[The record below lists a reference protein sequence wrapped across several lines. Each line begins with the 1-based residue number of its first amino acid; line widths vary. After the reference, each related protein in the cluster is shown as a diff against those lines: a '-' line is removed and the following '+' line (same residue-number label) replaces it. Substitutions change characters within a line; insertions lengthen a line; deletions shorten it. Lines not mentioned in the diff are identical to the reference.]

1 MASMRGRTAALIL
14 VATILGG
21 CGLLGGPS
29 PSPSASARA
38 SGGAP
43 AASQTARPSGSGP
56 GAGVSLATAVHDIAQ
71 RVRPAVVQVTN
82 EQVNVDLSG
91 VAQNIPAGVGSGII
105 FDQQGHILTN
115 DHVIE
120 GAQKLLATLPDGRV
134 FDAKV
139 IGHDAR
145 TDLAVLQISGNDLP
159 VATLGDSSTAEPGDW
174 VIAIGNALALPGGPT
189 VTAGVVS
196 AVHRTVQEPSDP
208 NTGAAGP
215 FLFDL
220 IQTDAA
226 INPGNSGGPL
236 VDLSGD
242 VIGINTLVQ
251 TQAEPGVPAQGI
263 GFAIAISAAKPI
275 AEELISKGHATH
287 AFLGIYY
294 GYLTPALAAQV
305 GIASSVKGVLVSR
318 VVSGS
323 PADKA
328 GLRARDVITAIDGQ
342 ALTDESSL
350 ARIVDSHK
358 PGDTVSLSVRR
369 GSETLTL
376 KATLADT
383 PSP

>member
-1 MASMRGRTAALIL
+1 MTSALARAGAL
-14 VATILGG
+14 VLVLSILGG

-29 PSPSASARA
+29 SSPSPSASA
-38 SGGAP
+38 SGAGAP
-43 AASQTARPSGSGP
+43 SATPATTRAPGAGP
-56 GAGVSLATAVHDIAQ
+56 GAGADLATAVHDVAQ
-71 RVRPAVVQVTN
+71 KVRPAVVQVSN
-82 EQVNVDLSG
+82 YQVSIDISG
-91 VAQNIPAGVGSGII
+91 DIPAGVGSGVI

-120 GAQKLLATLPDGRV
+120 GAQKLLATLPDGRS

-139 IGHDAR
+139 IGHDPR
-145 TDLAVLQISGNDLP
+145 TDLAVLQVDAKDLP
-159 VATLGDSSTAEPGDW
+159 VATLGDSSAAQPGDW

-189 VTAGVVS
+189 VTVGVVS
-196 AVHRTVQEPSDP
+196 AVHRTLQEPNDP
-208 NTGAAGP
+208 TTGAAGP

-236 VDLSGD
+236 VDLSGN
-242 VIGINTLVQ
+242 VVGINTLVQ

-275 AEELISKGHATH
+275 ADQLISKGRATH

-305 GIASSVKGVLVSR
+305 GVASTVKGVVVSR
-318 VVSGS
+318 VVAGS

-328 GLRARDVITAIDGQ
+328 GLRARDVITKIDGND
-342 ALTDESSL
+342 LSDESSL
-350 ARIVDSHK
+350 ARLIDTHK
-358 PGDTVSLSVRR
+358 PGDTATLTVLR
-369 GSETLTL
+369 GSSTLTL
-376 KATLADT
+376 RATLAET
-383 PSP
+383 PST